1 MATVGR
7 KEEVKSF
14 FQCLENQ
21 SYRNFE
27 LIIVDQND
35 NNLLDYMIDENKVKF
50 EIKHIKIAQKGLSL
64 ARNVGIREAC
74 GDIISFPD
82 DDCLYPH
89 DLLWKIC
96 EFLQDRP
103 HVDAISTAWYDS
115 LNGKPI
121 RNYGD
126 QEETIDKVKVWTKV
140 SSITLFLK
148 RSVLS
153 KIGNFD
159 ENLGIGPSSV
169 WKGAEDKDLP
179 LRLIKNN
186 FSLIFSP
193 SLHVFHPS
201 PDYTAELIPSGKKRK
216 KYFNKVYSYSAA
228 AGYVM
233 RKHQYPFHLK
243 AGAITVIVI
252 KLIIALIK
260 FDFFMVKV
268 RFFSLTGRVDGLFNK
283 LLEK

>member
-1 MATVGR
+1 MATFGR

-21 SYRNFE
+21 SYSTFE

-35 NNLLDYMIDENKVKF
+35 NDLLDQLIDEYKEKL
-50 EIKHIKIAQKGLSL
+50 EIKHIRIDQKGLSL

-96 EFLQDRP
+96 EFFHNRTN
-103 HVDAISTAWYDS
+103 VDAISTAWYDS
-115 LNGKPI
+115 VTGKPI
-121 RNYGD
+121 RNYGEL
-126 QEETIDKVKVWTKV
+126 EETIDRIKVWTKV

-148 RSVLS
+148 RPVLN
-153 KIGNFD
+153 KIGDFD
-159 ENLGIGPSSV
+159 EKLGIGPSSK

-186 FSLIFSP
+186 FNLIFSP
-193 SLHVFHPS
+193 SLHVLHPS

-216 KYFNKVYSYSAA
+216 TYLKKVYSYSAA

-233 RKHQYPFHLK
+233 RKHQFPLYLK
-243 AGAITVIVI
+243 AGAVTVIFI

-268 RFFSLTGRVDGLFNK
+268 RFFSLTGRVDGLFNR
-283 LLEK
+283 LIEK